1 MNEHFLSILRGE
13 KAPALVLEDVQYADV
28 YLRKI
33 RRGNI
38 WIDRGRI
45 VYVGKSLPK
54 KTEGTERVTSDAI
67 IMPGYIE
74 PHVHPF
80 QLYSPESFAQYAAT
94 TGTTTFIADN
104 FHLFMNLSNE
114 ESFRILDALNEGPFT
129 WKWWMRMDAQTKM
142 SNERLFT
149 YERLLAWLRREDV
162 IVGGELTGWPQ
173 VLKGEEAIRSF
184 LEASI
189 QAGHYIEGHLP
200 GASDTTLAQMK
211 WLGVTGDHEAMTL
224 EDVEARLRHGY
235 RVTLRHSSIR
245 PDLLPIVKA
254 MKDEQ
259 WDIGARLM
267 MTTDGSPPLF
277 YKDGVLDTCIRQV
290 GETFDDWWTAYQMA
304 TITPAEAYRIDHEVG
319 AIATGRVA
327 HLNFLPH
334 LEEPT
339 PRSVLAGGQW
349 IKKNGQVMTIAE
361 NVQWKKEL
369 SRPPLQLVKEDL
381 EPTLSTHR
389 LVLINDVLMKM
400 EERTEEKSE
409 HYLVVIG
416 RAGHWRIRTRIH
428 GFPEQME
435 ALVSS
440 FSLTGDTI
448 FIYRSKQAAYLAWKR
463 LEELGGGIVLADEE
477 TVQAEIPLPIGG
489 FSSDVSFVQL
499 MEKEEQFKQKLATYG
514 EVKGDLIFTLLFLQS
529 THLPFV
535 RLTEKGLI
543 DILKNKCILPSE
555 QRSIQ

>member
-13 KAPALVLEDVQYADV
+13 KAPTLVLEDVQYADV

-45 VYVGKSLPK
+45 VYVGESLPEK
-54 KTEGTERVTSDAI
+54 MEGTERVTSDAI
-67 IMPGYIE
+67 VMPGYIE

-80 QLYSPESFAQYAAT
+80 QLYHPESFAHYAAT

-104 FHLFMNLSNE
+104 FHLFTNLSNE
-114 ESFRILDALNEGPFT
+114 ASFRILDQLKDSPYT
-129 WKWWMRMDAQTKM
+129 WKWWMRMDAQTKLK
-142 SNERLFT
+142 NERLFI
-149 YERLLAWLRREDV
+149 YERLLPWLQREDV

-173 VLKGEEAIRSF
+173 ALKNKGSLRSF
-184 LEASI
+184 LEASQ

-200 GASDTTLAQMK
+200 GASDQTLAQMK

-235 RVTLRHSSIR
+235 HVTLRHSSIR
-245 PDLLPIVKA
+245 PDLFTIVEA
-254 MKDEQ
+254 MKKEQ

-277 YKDGVLDTCIRQV
+277 YKKGIIDRCIRQV
-290 GETFDDWWTAYQMA
+290 GAVLEDWWTAYQMA
-304 TITPAEAYRIDHEVG
+304 TITPAEAYRIDDEVG

-327 HLNFLPH
+327 HLNFLNR
-334 LEEPT
+334 LDDPT
-339 PRSVLAGGQW
+339 PRSVLAGGEW
-349 IKKNGQVMTIAE
+349 VKKNGNILPMKGK
-361 NVQWKKEL
+361 VQWKKEL
-369 SRPPLQLVKEDL
+369 KRPKLHLQEEDL
-381 EPTLSTHR
+381 EPTLATHR
-389 LVLINDVLMKM
+389 LVLMNDVLMKM
-400 EERTEEKSE
+400 EERTEDKSE

-428 GFPEQME
+428 GFPEQLE

-448 FIYRSKQAAYLAWKR
+448 FIYRSKRAARLAWEK
-463 LEELGGGIVLADEE
+463 LEQLGGGIVLANEE
-477 TVQAEIPLPIGG
+477 DIQAEIPLPIGG
-489 FSSDVSFVQL
+489 FSSDLPFDQL
-499 MEKEEQFKQKLATYG
+499 IEREAAIKQALAKDG
-514 EVKGDLIFTLLFLQS
+514 EVKGDIIFTLLFLQS

-535 RLTEKGLI
+535 RLTEKGVI
-543 DILKNKCILPSE
+543 NILKNECILPSE
-555 QRSIQ
+555 KRSIQ